1 MVSVSSMYGH
11 PRADIEKGTASLQT
25 MYYNAMAAIPYL
37 TGGKT
42 GNEAL
47 EEERQ
52 KAINAWK
59 AMKDAAMKKR

>member
-1 MVSVSSMYGH
+1 MVSVSAMYSH
-11 PRADIEKGTASLQT
+11 PRADIEKGNSNLQT

-42 GNEAL
+42 GSEAL

-52 KAINAWK
+52 KAIDAWK
-59 AMKDAAMKKR
+59 QMKDAAIKKV